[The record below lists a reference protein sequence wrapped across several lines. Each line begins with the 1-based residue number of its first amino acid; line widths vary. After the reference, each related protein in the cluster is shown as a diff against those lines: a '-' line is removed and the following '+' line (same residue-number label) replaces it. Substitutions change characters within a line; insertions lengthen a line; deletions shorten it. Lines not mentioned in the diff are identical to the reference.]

1 MKSLCDKS
9 FPYFAKPATGKDGC
23 YTFDITGFNNWFNN
37 VLERSYVDAAVA
49 YPEAGVYAE
58 AFQANL
64 DYAYSNYL
72 YNHMLPT
79 NLLVGWNMERS
90 KNNVEGMFTFSF
102 AAEYASL
109 AEYQLTK

>member
-1 MKSLCDKS
+1 M
-9 FPYFAKPATGKDGC
+9 
-23 YTFDITGFNNWFNN
+23 
-37 VLERSYVDAAVA
+37 LERSYVDAAVA

-90 KNNVEGMFTFSF
+90 KNNVEGCSRSHSRQNM
-102 AAEYASL
+102 L
-109 AEYQLTK
+109 LLQNIN